1 MTKKLTLNYDFMAVF
16 IALFVASCGY
26 NIYQQFQYKDLFAA
40 HTDLTWSAQNAEAN
54 VVYIRGQLESC
65 KKQN

>member
-26 NIYQQFQYKDLFAA
+26 NIYQQFQYKDLFTA
-40 HTDLTWSAQNAEAN
+40 HTDLTWSAQSAEAN
-54 VVYIRGQLESC
+54 LVYIRGQLESC

>member
-1 MTKKLTLNYDFMAVF
+1 MTTKLTLKYDFMAVF

-26 NIYQQFQYKDLFAA
+26 NVYQQFQYKDLFAA
-40 HTDLTWSAQNAEAN
+40 HTDLTWSAQNAEADL
-54 VVYIRGQLESC
+54 VYIRGQLESC

>member
-26 NIYQQFQYKDLFAA
+26 NIYQQFQYKDLFAT

-54 VVYIRGQLESC
+54 LVYIRGQLESC